1 MMSNAE
7 QQQGQSA
14 VRAYLL
20 SLRSPDDPVV
30 ASRIARL
37 SEWISP
43 PVVWAGIDGRRLAAS
58 DYYRHLVRA
67 HYQHGQVVTPA
78 EVGVSLSHVTVMDD
92 FLASTADV
100 AIVFEDDVV
109 IKPES
114 GQVLNAALPFVRAND
129 ILVACDQRG
138 LEYIGAARGR
148 PLASDRGCLE
158 ILRDDWRI
166 VKRTCA
172 YALGRQAAMHL
183 RDVQNRGLWPSDDF
197 RVLCPPDGRLLYC
210 GAFGHP
216 PDDEG
221 SVVAPERALKA
232 ASRVRPL
239 PLARRLAAEVMRT
252 FGPRITRVSRDVRSR
267 LNGYKPI

>member
-1 MMSNAE
+1 MMRNGQ
-7 QQQGQSA
+7 QQQGQP
-14 VRAYLL
+14 VMRAYLL
-20 SLRSPDDPVV
+20 SLRSADDPVV
-30 ASRIARL
+30 TSCIARL

-43 PVVWAGIDGRRLAAS
+43 PVAWPGIDGRRLAAP
-58 DYYRHLVRA
+58 DYYKHLVRA
-67 HYQHGQVVTPA
+67 HFQHGQVVTPA

-92 FLASTADV
+92 FLASTAEL

-109 IKPES
+109 IKPDS
-114 GQVLNAALPFVRAND
+114 GEVLYAALPFVRAND
-129 ILVACDQRG
+129 ILVACDQSG
-138 LEYIGAARGR
+138 LEYIGIARGR
-148 PLASDRGCLE
+148 PLANDGHCQE

-166 VKRTCA
+166 VKRSCA
-172 YALGRQAAMHL
+172 YVIGRLAAAHL
-183 RDVQNRGLWPSDDF
+183 RDVQNQGLWPSDDF

-216 PDDEG
+216 PHDEG

-239 PLARRLAAEVMRT
+239 PLLRRLAAEVMRT
-252 FGPRITRVSRDVRSR
+252 FGPRITRISRDVRSR